1 MDVAVLSLSKTG
13 SRKASELVCSSSDL
27 EFHAYCLRIDDSI
40 SESYTIIEAPVSQ
53 WIKHL
58 FYNYSAIVLVMPV
71 GIAVRMIA
79 PFITSKH
86 EDPAVVCVDDGGNF
100 AISILSGHL
109 GGADELATRI
119 GHLIQAKPV
128 VTSSSAVLNKPSVD
142 LIGREYSW
150 KIESSHQMVTAVS
163 AEVINDSSIGIFQDA
178 GDSDWING
186 INDDQF
192 QYFEHL
198 SGLISSNVDA
208 AIIITDKI
216 IKQDIK
222 DELMGKMNC
231 VVFRPPVLHLGIGCR
246 KVTNKEDLLKFT
258 SKILQDH
265 GLSISSVAS
274 VSTID
279 LKQQDTSIQYVAASI
294 GVPLNVYTTA
304 DIEELYEQQSNS
316 KGFELG
322 KSINPKRLIG
332 VWGVAE
338 PTAILSSCDKNL
350 LVKKHKSDDAT
361 IAVAR

>member
-13 SRKASELVCSSSDL
+13 SRKAAELVCSSSDL

-119 GHLIQAKPV
+119 GDLIQAKPV

-150 KIESSHQMVTAVS
+150 KIESSHQMVTTVS

-274 VSTID
+274 ISTID

-304 DIEELYEQQSNS
+304 DIEKLYEQQSNS
-316 KGFELG
+316 IGFELG
-322 KSINPKRLIG
+322 KSSNPKRLIG

-350 LVKKHKSDDAT
+350 LVKKNKSDDAT

>member
-1 MDVAVLSLSKTG
+1 M
-13 SRKASELVCSSSDL
+13 
-27 EFHAYCLRIDDSI
+27 
-40 SESYTIIEAPVSQ
+40 
-53 WIKHL
+53 
-58 FYNYSAIVLVMPV
+58 
-71 GIAVRMIA
+71 
-79 PFITSKH
+79 
-86 EDPAVVCVDDGGNF
+86 
-100 AISILSGHL
+100 
-109 GGADELATRI
+109 
-119 GHLIQAKPV
+119 
-128 VTSSSAVLNKPSVD
+128 
-142 LIGREYSW
+142 
-150 KIESSHQMVTAVS
+150 
-163 AEVINDSSIGIFQDA
+163 INDSSIGIFQDA

-304 DIEELYEQQSNS
+304 DIEKLYEQQQVA
-316 KGFELG
+316 KI
-322 KSINPKRLIG
+322 KSIDY
-332 VWGVAE
+332 
-338 PTAILSSCDKNL
+338 C
-350 LVKKHKSDDAT
+350 LV
-361 IAVAR
+361 